1 MIELKNYNI
10 ENLLDSKKH
19 LVYVV
24 TKLDDD
30 DDKKYI
36 YKDYCG
42 DIEGLKK
49 EIEYLQI
56 LKDFPRARPK
66 LIETLEGAVVRE
78 YIEGKTLEEKL
89 NRQEEIIDKGDSYVT
104 DSNFKIIINL
114 LEWLNQF
121 YIYMNEKK
129 GEVTVLKDIEL
140 SNFIIGKNTTY
151 VNYSSCEFGEK
162 EQDAARIISEV
173 LTLKSQVTT
182 WRMFFS
188 RQLYFFMVNS
198 YGYDRRKLNHYLEA
212 EIENIRVNKGV
223 FIPPNIIKSITNGF
237 F

>member
-19 LVYVV
+19 LVYIV
-24 TKLDDD
+24 TKIDDD

-42 DIEGLKK
+42 DFEGFRK
-49 EIEYLQI
+49 EIEYLKI
-56 LKDFPRARPK
+56 LADFPRARPK
-66 LIETLEGAVVRE
+66 LIETLDGAVVRE

-121 YIYMNEKK
+121 YIYMNEKL

-140 SNFIIGKNTTY
+140 NNFIIGKNTTY
-151 VNYSSCEFGEK
+151 VDYSCCEYGEK
-162 EQDAARIISEV
+162 EQDAAKIISEV

-198 YGYDRRKLNHYLEA
+198 YGYDRRKLTNYLEV
-212 EIENIRVNKGV
+212 EIENIKINEGI